1 MNDIIQNDDQTGAK
15 ITAQKTA
22 KQLTKIKN
30 CSKLGLIKKNLMET
44 FKVLMTDH

>member
-30 CSKLGLIKKNLMET
+30 CSKLGLIKKPHGN
-44 FKVLMTDH
+44 V